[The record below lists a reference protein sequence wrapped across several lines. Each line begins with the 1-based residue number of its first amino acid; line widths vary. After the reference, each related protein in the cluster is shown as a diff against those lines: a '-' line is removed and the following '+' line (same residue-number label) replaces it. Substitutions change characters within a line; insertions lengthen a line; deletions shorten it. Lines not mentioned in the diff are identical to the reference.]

1 MVVIG
6 GLFIQIIRRA
16 TIVIVFNE
24 TGQPGET
31 KISLARVVIERRRRM
46 AGASTTL

>member
-31 KISLARVVIERRRRM
+31 KISLARVVIERRRM